1 MTDHL
6 ADRNVFKAARLI
18 ILYDLGASQT
28 PRRAGQ
34 LEGMTQQQI
43 ADLFEVGLSSVP
55 SCILMQPLPSTAL
68 RDLRMLEA
76 VKLLLP
82 QIRQRLARERDIFFD
97 DAAQAPP
104 ALISE

>member
-18 ILYDLGASQT
+18 ILYDLDRT
-28 PRRAGQ
+28 GQ

-43 ADLFEVGLSSVP
+43 ADLFEVGHR
-55 SCILMQPLPSTAL
+55 STAL

-82 QIRQRLARERDIFFD
+82 QIRERIQRERDIFFD
-97 DAAQAPP
+97 DVANA
-104 ALISE
+104 